1 MCQPLL
7 PQSTQ
12 LSPIYVGDTHDVIHL
27 EHVVVQRLSQ
37 GLDTSQM
44 IRASLTN
51 QTSRSPHGQPSIRN
65 LLRLKPRGL
74 LGIALQVSQR
84 IQSKITGRPI
94 PALPSARRGN
104 SRHGLDEGNH
114 DKSGGDVLRVRVP
127 NLPESIGLTLQRGGF
142 ASGGGS
148 EEFDLNEAGDGE
160 HGNAAVLDFLF
171 PEVVECFCVGICE
184 ESEGVEEAK
193 GCLNTECLR
202 VIHRGDS
209 EEILL
214 SRSDTQS
221 RGGLGDG
228 GGSESGGGASGG
240 GEDGKLHHGWRVIF
254 DRRVL

>member
-160 HGNAAVLDFLF
+160 HGNAGVFDFGF
-171 PEVVECFCVGICE
+171 AEPVEVDSDIIDVGKA
-184 ESEGVEEAK
+184 EGVESDISSHGSVKERRPVQERK
-193 GCLNTECLR
+193 GCALLGIQRNGSPGG
-202 VIHRGDS
+202 RGGRG
-209 EEILL
+209 EGG
-214 SRSDTQS
+214 SRS
-221 RGGLGDG
+221 G
-228 GGSESGGGASGG
+228 
-240 GEDGKLHHGWRVIF
+240 
-254 DRRVL
+254 